1 LTERLKHAILL
12 EVFTDERNWHGN
24 SFYKKKEEFI
34 MNEKKIMALADKNI
48 MNTYRR
54 VPIVLTKGE
63 GVRLWDAGGK
73 EYLDFVAGIAV
84 CNLGHSHPHVVKAIK
99 KQVKNLT
106 HVSNL
111 YYTQPQAEVAALL
124 TKHSFADQA
133 FFCNSGAE
141 ANEAAIKLAR
151 KYAHENLG
159 PDKFELITM
168 KDSFHGRTMAT
179 ITATGQEKFQFGF
192 TPLLDGFKYVPFN
205 DPAALEAAITPKTC
219 GIMLEPIQGEGGV
232 IIPDASYL
240 AAVRDICNRHKILM
254 IVDEVQT
261 GIGRTGKLFAYEY
274 SGIKPD
280 IMTLA
285 KALGNGFPVGAML
298 ATMKS
303 PGLLVPVIT
312 RPRLAATCWP
322 WRRPRPRSKRCWT
335 KACWKIVKNGR
346 LFSGEPSSLEGE
358 TSDHSSVRGKGLMLA
373 CALTT
378 EGVDIVQTC
387 QERGLLIK
395 LHRRQNAPFCSALI
409 SLNKTLMLLLQYSM
423 RSWRG
428 NEKGLAEF

>member
-1 LTERLKHAILL
+1 M
-12 EVFTDERNWHGN
+12 
-24 SFYKKKEEFI
+24 KE
-34 MNEKKIMALADKNI
+34 NKIMALADKNI

-54 VPIVLTKGE
+54 VPIALVKGE
-63 GVRLWDAGGK
+63 GARVWDASGK

-84 CNLGHSHPHVVKAIK
+84 CNLGHSHPNVVKAIK

-124 TKHSFADQA
+124 TKHSFADKA

-159 PDKFELITM
+159 ADKFELITM

-192 TPLLDGFKYVPFN
+192 TPLLEGFKYVPFN
-205 DPAALEAAITPKTC
+205 DPAALEDAITPKTC

-232 IIPDASYL
+232 IIPDEQYL
-240 AAVRDICNRHKILM
+240 ATVRDICNRHKILM

-274 SGIKPD
+274 SDIKPD

-298 ATMKS
+298 ATDEVARAFT
-303 PGLLVPVIT
+303 PGNHASTFGGNLLAM
-312 RPRLAATCWP
+312 AA
-322 WRRPRPRSKRCWT
+322 SKATLDTMLDEGVLENCQKMGDYFLT
-335 KACWKIVKNGR
+335 K
-346 LFSGEPSSLEGE
+346 LQSLKAKHAIISE
-358 TSDHSSVRGKGLMLA
+358 VRGKGLMLA
-373 CALTT
+373 CALTI
-378 EGVDIVQTC
+378 EGADIVKAC
-387 QERGLLIK
+387 QELGLLI
-395 LHRRQNAPFCSALI
+395 NCTGG
-409 SLNKTLMLLLQYSM
+409 KTLRFVPPLIIS
-423 RSWRG
+423 
-428 NEKGLAEF
+428 EKDIDTVISILDEVMG

>member
-1 LTERLKHAILL
+1 MMK
-12 EVFTDERNWHGN
+12 
-24 SFYKKKEEFI
+24 
-34 MNEKKIMALADKNI
+34 EKKIMALADENI

-54 VPIVLTKGE
+54 VPIALTRGE
-63 GVRLWDAGGK
+63 GARLWDANGK

-84 CNLGHSHPHVVKAIK
+84 CNLGHSHPKVVKAIK
-99 KQVKNLT
+99 KQVKDLT

-111 YYTQPQAEVAALL
+111 YYTQPQADVAALL
-124 TKHSFADQA
+124 VKYSFADKA

-159 PDKFELITM
+159 ADKFELITM

-205 DPAALEAAITPKTC
+205 DLSALEAAITPKTC

-232 IIPDASYL
+232 IIPDTQYL
-240 AAVRDICNRHKILM
+240 AGVRGICDRHGILM

-298 ATMKS
+298 ATNEVAKAFA
-303 PGLLVPVIT
+303 PGNHASTFGGNLLAM
-312 RPRLAATCWP
+312 AAAYATLKTMLKEGILDHCTNMGEYFLEKL
-322 WRRPRPRSKRCWT
+322 RALQK
-335 KACWKIVKNGR
+335 KYEFI
-346 LFSGEPSSLEGE
+346 SG
-358 TSDHSSVRGKGLMLA
+358 VRGRGLMLA
-373 CALTT
+373 CGLTI
-378 EGVDIVQTC
+378 EGADIVKAC
-387 QERGLLIK
+387 QVKGLLI
-395 LHRRQNAPFCSALI
+395 NCTGG
-409 SLNKTLMLLLQYSM
+409 KTLRFVPPLIITKDDIDEAMDILDQVM
-423 RSWRG
+423 EG
-428 NEKGLAEF
+428 K

>member
-1 LTERLKHAILL
+1 
-12 EVFTDERNWHGN
+12 
-24 SFYKKKEEFI
+24 
-34 MNEKKIMALADKNI
+34 MNEKKIMALADQHI

-54 VPIVLTKGE
+54 APIALVKGE
-63 GVRLWDAGGK
+63 GAKLWDASGR

-84 CNLGHSHPHVVKAIK
+84 CNLGHSHPKVVKAIK
-99 KQVKNLT
+99 KQAKELM

-111 YYTQPQAEVAALL
+111 YYTKPQGEVAALL
-124 TKHSFADQA
+124 TKHSFADKA

-159 PDKFELITM
+159 ADKFELITM

-192 TPLLDGFKYVPFN
+192 TPLLDGFTYAPFN
-205 DPAALEAAITPKTC
+205 DPAALEAAISPRTC

-232 IIPDASYL
+232 IIPDDGYL
-240 AAVRDICNRHKILM
+240 ANVREICNRHKILM

-274 SGIKPD
+274 SGVKPD

-298 ATMKS
+298 ATDEAARAFS
-303 PGLLVPVIT
+303 PGNHASTFGGNLLAMAAVKATLETLIKDGVLDHCQ
-312 RPRLAATCWP
+312 RMGNYFLA
-322 WRRPRPRSKRCWT
+322 KLQDL
-335 KACWKIVKNGR
+335 KARHALI
-346 LFSGEPSSLEGE
+346 SE
-358 TSDHSSVRGKGLMLA
+358 VRGRGLMLA
-373 CALTT
+373 CSLTID
-378 EGVDIVQTC
+378 GADIVQSC
-387 QERGLLIK
+387 QEKGLLI
-395 LHRRQNAPFCSALI
+395 NCTGG
-409 SLNKTLMLLLQYSM
+409 KTLRFVPPLIVEENDIDAAISILNDVME
-423 RSWRG
+423 G
-428 NEKGLAEF
+428 K